1 MHMRDSPA
9 VHIPCAAG
17 SKRRSESRCR
27 PARRS
32 HPSPSAQR
40 AARWSE
46 HSGSATETYRIGAAH
61 RIMLPKIGRSST
73 PKRICISPRWAAL
86 PNRAVTLLLQPPA
99 ATQCR
104 TVPRSP
110 LSRRASSRSVW
121 TCLVQWTASEMIQ
134 RGGRAQGRAEEG
146 FFVLLLVLHGA
157 GCTCA
162 AGSLLAAPAQPL
174 A

>member
-17 SKRRSESRCR
+17 SKRRGRKLL
-27 PARRS
+27 PAS
-32 HPSPSAQR
+32 TVAAHPSPSAQQ

-46 HSGSATETYRIGAAH
+46 STAAARNGDISHAH

-121 TCLVQWTASEMIQ
+121 TCLVQSTSSDVIQ